1 MARKQPQITGSNRRR
16 VLKLASNARRP
27 KFRLGELVHN
37 PLDPDRGAGAIVAIY
52 FDLASAMNAGV
63 IGSDWYAG
71 LRLRPKTPRE
81 GVWYSIV
88 LGKGA
93 ILAGEDDLRR
103 A

>member
-1 MARKQPQITGSNRRR
+1 MARQRARITGPNRQR
-16 VLKLASNARRP
+16 VLKLASRVRRP

-37 PLDPDRGAGAIVAIY
+37 PRDPDRGAGAIDAIY
-52 FDLASAMNAGV
+52 MSLASAINSGV
-63 IGSDWYAG
+63 VRSDWYAG
-71 LRLRPKTPRE
+71 LRLRPKTPRT
-81 GVWYSIV
+81 GVWYSVV